1 MPSAFALARRS
12 LATTLTLTAIAVLGG
27 ACSSPIGQ
35 SAKDDRDQ
43 AAATTPG
50 GGTDV
55 GTPTGGGD
63 VRCTEGTASTEL
75 EPVYIQIVVDGSGSM
90 QEDGK
95 WKAVVDATTQV
106 VDMVASRQDRSVGL
120 GMIGFADKKDP
131 TGVTDGNYGPYPTSA
146 DVPIGYVDAAQ
157 AAALK
162 ERLNTTPSG
171 LTPTQPALEGGYKA
185 LRNFKPQA
193 PLQSGGRKV
202 LVLITDGFPFS
213 SIDTNT
219 QVANSV
225 LMASK
230 ESHDPDPILTFVM
243 GVGAFPGDGVE
254 YDPVFVG
261 RLAEAGGTKRT
272 PTCNPYENTDV
283 NNVCYF
289 QVTPGAKT
297 ADQLRE
303 EAFQAINTIREQTLS
318 CEFQIKAPP
327 SGFQLD
333 THTVTVRQKLANGT
347 TQVILRNAADG
358 WSFDND
364 TTPTRV
370 VLNGAACTGY
380 RKGGGQV
387 DVILGCK

>member
-1 MPSAFALARRS
+1 MPSAFPLVRRALSSA
-12 LATTLTLTAIAVLGG
+12 LTLASLVVVG
-27 ACSSPIGQ
+27 ACSSPVGKN
-35 SAKDDRDQ
+35 ATDDRDS
-43 AAATTPG
+43 ASTNKP

-55 GTPTGGGD
+55 GTPTTSGD
-63 VRCTEGTASTEL
+63 VRCTDATATAEL

-95 WKAVVDATTQV
+95 WKAIVDATTQV
-106 VDMVASRQDRSVGL
+106 IDMVAAKQDRTVGL
-120 GMIGFADKKDP
+120 GMIVFADKKDP
-131 TGVTDGNYGPYPTSA
+131 TGATDGNYGPYPTSA
-146 DVPIGYVDAAQ
+146 DIPIGYVDAAQ
-157 AAALK
+157 ASALK

-171 LTPTQPALEGGYKA
+171 LTPTQPALEGGYNA

-193 PLQSGGRKV
+193 PLQTGGRKV
-202 LVLITDGFPFS
+202 VVLITDGFPFS

-225 LMASK
+225 LMAIK
-230 ESHDPDPILTFVM
+230 ESHAADPILTFVM

-261 RLAEAGGTKRT
+261 RVAEAGGTKRT

-303 EAFQAINTIREQTLS
+303 EAFQAINTIRQQTLA

-333 THTVTVRQKLANGT
+333 SHVVTVRQKLPNGS
-347 TQVILRNAADG
+347 TQVILPNASNG
-358 WSFDND
+358 WSFDSAD
-364 TTPTRV
+364 APTRV
-370 VLNGAACTGY
+370 FLNGSACSAY
-380 RKGGGQV
+380 RQSGGQV
-387 DVILGCK
+387 EVILGCK